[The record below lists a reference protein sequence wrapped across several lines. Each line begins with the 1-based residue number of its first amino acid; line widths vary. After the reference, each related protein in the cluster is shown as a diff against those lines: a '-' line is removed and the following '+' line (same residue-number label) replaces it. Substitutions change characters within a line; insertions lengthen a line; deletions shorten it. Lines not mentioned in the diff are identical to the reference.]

1 MRFIK
6 GVVDCED
13 LPLNISRETYQDTS
27 LIAKLR
33 SVITRRV
40 IKMLEDESKADPEK
54 YNKWYDTFQN
64 FLKEGTQSDPENKDA
79 LFRLL
84 RFNANYLNKSNGYI
98 SLEDYKSKMVDGQTK
113 IYFAFGNSYDSAMKS
128 PFYEPFKGKE
138 VPVIILTNQLDEFCL
153 TSSGEYKGMQF

>member
-1 MRFIK
+1 
-6 GVVDCED
+6 
-13 LPLNISRETYQDTS
+13 
-27 LIAKLR
+27 
-33 SVITRRV
+33 
-40 IKMLEDESKADPEK
+40 MLEDESKADPEK

-153 TSSGEYKGMQF
+153 TSSGEYKGMQFQNIEQARMEDIRKDLGIEGE